1 MENPKNQNANRDI
14 FNIRNVEGDFIVI
27 NQDNISQGAEVANRL
42 DNSFKVDYIK
52 LQKKSLQVMKQVL
65 NRIGGQVHLPRTNQ
79 LEQLETYTVDNTI
92 TIIVGASGV
101 GKSSLVRDY
110 AETQIQK
117 DETVLWFDS
126 RSFEKIDFAAFESD
140 LQLANSLDEV
150 VQSLS
155 TKKGLLVLDGL
166 DRLYNSDSFKLLSTF
181 LRLFDFHQEQPQ
193 WRLLITC
200 QNQDLSRLSAKLI
213 HTLPGIS
220 FNEFICKP
228 LLIEDLEP
236 LWSSFPKA
244 SRLKY
249 QTQLRDI
256 LGNLKIL
263 DLVATRL
270 NLDDDI
276 EVDRWV
282 GESSVIEWF
291 WNSYIKNTEQ
301 GISKSCLVQKIA
313 EYQADNLKQRF
324 PLSQTEQSQLT
335 IIESLIKDKIFNQTQ
350 DNSIVFQHDLY
361 GDWFR
366 LQLLISHSDNL
377 ASYLKDRLVS
387 PMWHR
392 AVRLY
397 GQYLLENCRDVEKWT
412 NTLDNLKNN
421 DILLA
426 QNLLLASPIF
436 AADPFPL
443 LVLIYQSLIAN
454 EGQLLKRLLAQ
465 FLISAT
471 RPDQQMLEISRSL
484 GHNETEA
491 SANFRIPYCPFW
503 LPILRFIHDYRE
515 EFINIAPIEICQV
528 VHLWLEHIPQNSIF
542 RSEVAEIGLML
553 GEKALLAKDNYK
565 SVFHKNRKDFYRVAL
580 MGAREFPEQISDF
593 ALRASE
599 RIARANTPEEDEE
612 LKYIPDKRFF
622 PLSFD
627 PTEPLPEPWP
637 DGPKRRVDDDFRHVV
652 FELQTILPLIQV
664 NPSVAREVILAVL
677 ISVRRRFKKYLIRTY
692 KRQFDIEEIYDWQ
705 TLRYGNEPFL
715 RFLQLN
721 FKEGLELIA
730 RLVNFATDRWLFSV
744 ILDANEYALQSQS
757 QRESDNAISHVIKKD
772 CCYPQP
778 LSIVV
783 NQCKYEF
790 IGDSRVYGW
799 SSGLGTIPPDEI
811 VVALM
816 ALEQYFYLRI
826 EREENIDEEITLVL
840 KKVKSTAIL
849 GLLCNVGKR
858 LPMLF
863 EGPLKPLLGIPEL
876 YFWDIKVIVELAH
889 KFNQLEHRKKDL
901 RHLACELLL
910 TSSDIRDFF
919 EDIRSQWEKRLSM
932 NVESELRDFLKQLI
946 ITFDINNFEIQQHS
960 KFGQVVVN
968 VAAQKLVEEKVEE
981 IQAAEMKMLIS
992 VFPYRCREILEKDK
1006 CLEKDE
1012 LELLWQE
1019 LQQIEFI
1026 YIHKDK
1032 YLQYSMNQLAA
1043 CILGGISVFIK
1054 FHQSW
1059 LDTYSERKQWCLN
1072 YIKNFIFEPPPLEQF
1087 DVPESIG
1094 DTHWDCFLAETLPL
1108 IWRENIDDKNIR
1120 ELIARMVF
1128 TYHYNAVNIFFCR
1141 CSEFR
1146 VLVGEDFTRLRRFL
1160 FEWAFVKNRIISVEQ
1175 IQDLTDQKV
1184 IDKFFEDLNKWR
1196 EKRIKAFVDKKIEPI
1211 IKSWTLMDQ
1220 PQSFRAIDK
1229 VLPQW
1234 RQQYFL
1240 DFSLIEA
1247 GHSWFPNLDKTVNEK
1262 ERCEII
1268 FFWQEALS
1276 YIIKPIS
1283 EPRKKNQLY
1292 RDSFLP
1298 RGYETWVLEN
1308 IAKIIQYMDLSECP
1322 QKLWQPILNLP
1333 KKAHYWPEYFLRGF
1347 HRYGLQQNPIPPSY
1361 IRVLRSIIDYS
1372 LPSNHKNPPKWSYH
1386 DDVWSGLIG
1395 LDQVS
1400 INYWEEHNTY
1410 LVQEIQD
1417 LIEYWFK
1424 NVPVYSQ
1431 QVARFARWLKIDAAE
1446 SIRLQGIVW
1455 IEQVINQQNNN
1466 HLLKEESVM
1475 DSIASLLNVAW
1486 NNDQKQLR
1494 QKDLFFG
1501 AFKSLLYLLSERQ
1514 NRVAIELSKLLTS

>member
-1 MENPKNQNANRDI
+1 MIVTALKQEFDALLEVTGGEAEWEKITDERNFSQYYVRNFDSEQGFSFRIAAMWANQMGTTSAAVLATRLTEQLKARCIAMCGICAGKRGDLFLGDVIVADRIFRYDEGKLKKQGENEIFQPDITTFNLNPNWKRAVEEIQNKWQPSFISERPLSIDYQSKWLLRALYDCKQNQKLSIENYPGLQEYCHKRKEAIKKLRQEGWMNLSGFSLTSEGQEKIEEELFCDKSFPEKDPA
-14 FNIRNVEGDFIVI
+14 FNIHLGVVGTGNKVIQNSSIWEQISTSGERKIIALEMEGEAIGIVSAI
-27 NQDNISQGAEVANRL
+27 QE
-42 DNSFKVDYIK
+42 VDYMIFVKGVCDYADEFKDDSFHHFSAKASAAFLIDFLKSYLPKQEPAKNSLKADQIK
-52 LQKKSLQVMKQVL
+52 LQKKSQQVIEQVS
-65 NRIGGQVHLPRTNQ
+65 NKIGGEVYLLRTNQ
-79 LEQLETYTVDNTI
+79 LEKLEKNTVDNTV

-140 LQLANSLDEV
+140 LQLANSLDKV

-166 DRLYNSDSFKLLSTF
+166 DRLYNTDSFKLLSTF

-200 QNQDLSRLSAKLI
+200 QNQDLSRLSEKLI
-213 HTLPGIS
+213 HTLPRIS

-228 LLIEDLEP
+228 LLIKDLEP

-249 QTQLRDI
+249 QTQLQDI

-276 EVDRWV
+276 QVDQWV

-301 GISKSCLVQKIA
+301 GISKSCLVQKVA

-324 PLSQTEQSQLT
+324 PLLQTEQSQLT
-335 IIESLIKDKIFNQTQ
+335 IIEGLIKDKIFNQTQ

-426 QNLLLASPIF
+426 QNLLLESPIF

-471 RPDQQMLEISRSL
+471 LPDQQMLEISRSL

-491 SANFRIPYCPFW
+491 SANFRIPYWPLW
-503 LPILRFIHDYRE
+503 LPILRFINDYRDE
-515 EFINIAPIEICQV
+515 LINIAPIEICQV

-553 GEKALLAKDNYK
+553 GKKALLAKDNYK

-652 FELQTILPLIQV
+652 LELQTILPLIQV
-664 NPSVAREVILAVL
+664 DPSVAREVILAVL
-677 ISVRRRFKKYLIRTY
+677 ISVRRRLKKYLIRTY
-692 KRQFDIEEIYDWQ
+692 EVQFDIEKIQDWHIP
-705 TLRYGNEPFL
+705 TYCHGPFL
-715 RFLQLN
+715 RFLQID

-730 RLVNFATDRWLFSV
+730 RLVNFATDRWLFDA
-744 ILDANEYALQSQS
+744 ILGANEYASQS
-757 QRESDNAISHVIKKD
+757 QREFDNAISHFIKKD

-799 SSGLGTIPPDEI
+799 SSGLGTIPPDEV

-876 YFWDIKVIVELAH
+876 YFWDIEVIIGRRNHLMIGSFFESKIIIELSH

-901 RHLACELLL
+901 RHLACELFL
-910 TSSDIRDFF
+910 TSSNIRDFF
-919 EDIRSQWEKRLSM
+919 EDIRPQWEQRLSM

-960 KFGQVVVN
+960 KFGQVIVN
-968 VAAQKLVEEKVEE
+968 VAAQKLEEEEKAEE
-981 IQAAEMKMLIS
+981 IQAAKMNMLIS
-992 VFPYRCREILEKDK
+992 VFPYRCREILKKDK
-1006 CLEKDE
+1006 CLETDE
-1012 LELLWQE
+1012 LELLCQE
-1019 LQQIEFI
+1019 LQQIELI
-1026 YIHKDK
+1026 YIHKDQ
-1032 YLQYSMNQLAA
+1032 YLQYSVNQLAA

-1059 LDTYSERKQWCLN
+1059 LDTYSERKQWCFN
-1072 YIKNFIFEPPPLEQF
+1072 YIKNFIFE
-1087 DVPESIG
+1087 
-1094 DTHWDCFLAETLPL
+1094 
-1108 IWRENIDDKNIR
+1108 REH
-1120 ELIARMVF
+1120 L
-1128 TYHYNAVNIFFCR
+1128 TY
-1141 CSEFR
+1141 
-1146 VLVGEDFTRLRRFL
+1146 
-1160 FEWAFVKNRIISVEQ
+1160 
-1175 IQDLTDQKV
+1175 
-1184 IDKFFEDLNKWR
+1184 
-1196 EKRIKAFVDKKIEPI
+1196 
-1211 IKSWTLMDQ
+1211 
-1220 PQSFRAIDK
+1220 AI
-1229 VLPQW
+1229 
-1234 RQQYFL
+1234 
-1240 DFSLIEA
+1240 
-1247 GHSWFPNLDKTVNEK
+1247 
-1262 ERCEII
+1262 
-1268 FFWQEALS
+1268 
-1276 YIIKPIS
+1276 
-1283 EPRKKNQLY
+1283 
-1292 RDSFLP
+1292 
-1298 RGYETWVLEN
+1298 
-1308 IAKIIQYMDLSECP
+1308 
-1322 QKLWQPILNLP
+1322 
-1333 KKAHYWPEYFLRGF
+1333 
-1347 HRYGLQQNPIPPSY
+1347 
-1361 IRVLRSIIDYS
+1361 
-1372 LPSNHKNPPKWSYH
+1372 
-1386 DDVWSGLIG
+1386 
-1395 LDQVS
+1395 S
-1400 INYWEEHNTY
+1400 INTY
-1410 LVQEIQD
+1410 GQ
-1417 LIEYWFK
+1417 K
-1424 NVPVYSQ
+1424 N
-1431 QVARFARWLKIDAAE
+1431 KT
-1446 SIRLQGIVW
+1446 
-1455 IEQVINQQNNN
+1455 
-1466 HLLKEESVM
+1466 
-1475 DSIASLLNVAW
+1475 LN
-1486 NNDQKQLR
+1486 
-1494 QKDLFFG
+1494 F
-1501 AFKSLLYLLSERQ
+1501 
-1514 NRVAIELSKLLTS
+1514 IELYQKKK